1 MLQPA
6 ARPKTL
12 AQGEQF
18 VDAMVDLL
26 PSDEPS
32 SRSPEALA
40 QEMVSQLGESPAQTC
55 PPHIAR
61 DHIRSW
67 APGGELQKG
76 AVGQYL
82 MGTHGAWHIVQS
94 EGQVMEQLLS
104 AGSESLLSP
113 AADTDDRPAVP
124 SAPVV
129 DDGAQL
135 VVALAILGLAAVA
148 VLCLVRRRCSTQYR
162 TVSSRIE
169 AAALPMDDERD
180 SEEPE
185 YL

>member
-1 MLQPA
+1 MRALHSLA
-6 ARPKTL
+6 HHTL
-12 AQGEQF
+12 P
-18 VDAMVDLL
+18 VM
-26 PSDEPS
+26 
-32 SRSPEALA
+32 
-40 QEMVSQLGESPAQTC
+40 
-55 PPHIAR
+55 

-67 APGGELQKG
+67 AAGGELQKG

-82 MGTHGAWHIVQS
+82 MGKHGAWHIVES
-94 EGQVMEQLLS
+94 EGQVTEQLLS

-113 AADTDDRPAVP
+113 AADTDDRSAVP

-135 VVALAILGLAAVA
+135 VVGLAILGLAAVA
-148 VLCLVRRRCSTQYR
+148 VLCLVRRCCSTQYR

-169 AAALPMDDERD
+169 TAALDERD

>member
-1 MLQPA
+1 MRALHSL
-6 ARPKTL
+6 ARHTL
-12 AQGEQF
+12 P
-18 VDAMVDLL
+18 V
-26 PSDEPS
+26 
-32 SRSPEALA
+32 
-40 QEMVSQLGESPAQTC
+40 
-55 PPHIAR
+55 I

-67 APGGELQKG
+67 AAGGELQKG

-82 MGTHGAWHIVQS
+82 MGAHGAWHIVES
-94 EGQVMEQLLS
+94 EGQVTEQLLS

-113 AADTDDRPAVP
+113 AADTDDRSAVP

-135 VVALAILGLAAVA
+135 VVGLAILGLAAVA
-148 VLCLVRRRCSTQYR
+148 VLCLVRRCCSTQYR

-169 AAALPMDDERD
+169 TAALDERH